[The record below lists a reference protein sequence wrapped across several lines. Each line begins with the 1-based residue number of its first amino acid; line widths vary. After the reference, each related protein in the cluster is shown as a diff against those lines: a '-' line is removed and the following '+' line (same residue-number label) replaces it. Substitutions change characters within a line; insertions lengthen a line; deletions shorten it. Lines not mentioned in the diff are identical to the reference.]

1 MSAKDI
7 FHEQVKV
14 ALEKEAWT
22 TTDDPLYLRLG
33 RDKAQVDF
41 GAEKLLTA
49 QKGQRKIAVEVK
61 SFVGASEVHDLH
73 EALGQ
78 YLVYQTMLERT
89 EYDRKLYLAVSEE
102 VFERIFMR
110 DLGAALI
117 ESHNLSMLIFDDQAQ
132 VIIRWIL

>member
-1 MSAKDI
+1 MPAKDI
-7 FHEQVKV
+7 FHETVRA

-22 TTDDPLYLRLG
+22 ITDDPLYLRLG
-33 RDKAQVDF
+33 RDKAYVDF

-89 EYDRKLYLAVSEE
+89 EPDRKLYLAVSEE
-102 VFERIFMR
+102 VFERIFTR

-117 ESHNLSMLIFDDQAQ
+117 ESHNLSMIIFDDQAE
-132 VIIRWIL
+132 VVIRWIL

>member
-89 EYDRKLYLAVSEE
+89 ESDRKLYLAVSEE